1 MELLCYKLQIQYH
14 MWIYIFAILQYHMW
28 VYFVIFSKLFMNSQ
42 EGKSME
48 VKSSEFIAMPT
59 VNWGH
64 VADLLHPVSRS
75 LAKVMNYIKD
85 NYQFKVHVHVIL
97 ISC

>member
-1 MELLCYKLQIQYH
+1 
-14 MWIYIFAILQYHMW
+14 
-28 VYFVIFSKLFMNSQ
+28 
-42 EGKSME
+42 ME

-59 VNWGH
+59 INWGH